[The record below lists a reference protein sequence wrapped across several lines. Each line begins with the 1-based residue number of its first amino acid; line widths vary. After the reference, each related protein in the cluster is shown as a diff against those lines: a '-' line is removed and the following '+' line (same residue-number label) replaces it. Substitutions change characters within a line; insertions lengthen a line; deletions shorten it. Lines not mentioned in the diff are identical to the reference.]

1 MVKLNSLSGFGS
13 GAAAAAG
20 VAGNA
25 YFLGG
30 HRSGVEQVLAD
41 KLVFAT
47 DTTTAVATA
56 NLNAGSMYSGFVS
69 DASTSGYVA
78 GGTRNAGAITDR
90 TEKLVYATDTTAAEA
105 SADLTIAIGKPAS
118 TSDGLLAGY
127 ISGGY
132 SDARISSTDKLV
144 YATDTTAAEAS
155 ADLTRACSD
164 MAGVSSASAGYIG
177 GGDIGTEVYT
187 AVVDKLV
194 FATDTTAAEASA
206 NLDTGT
212 ATHAGCSGD
221 GVAGYFSGGYHY
233 ATGSQDRT
241 EKLVYATDTTATVA
255 SAALTSAR
263 YGMVG
268 ASDGSVNGY
277 FAGGA
282 ATIEDIEILAYATD
296 VMSATVA
303 SRDLPTGT
311 GRTNLSA
318 LSSVSR

>member
-1 MVKLNSLSGFGS
+1 MLKLNSLSGFGS
-13 GAAAAAG
+13 GAAAAG

-56 NLNAGSMYSGFVS
+56 NLNTASSYSGFVS

-78 GGTRNAGAITDR
+78 GGSRNAGAKTDR

-105 SADLTIAIGKPAS
+105 SADLTIVIDKPAS

-177 GGDIGTEVYT
+177 GGNTGGPYT
-187 AVVDKLV
+187 VVVDKLV

-212 ATHAGCSGD
+212 TTHAGCSGD
-221 GVAGYFSGGYHY
+221 GVAGYFSGGYHH
-233 ATGSQDRT
+233 ATGTQDRT

-311 GRTNLSA
+311 GRTNMSP